1 MSDEALRVYR
11 RKLPHWRL
19 KGATYLVTWRLDRER
34 PDLNFAER
42 DLIALTLERFDDE
55 RYGLLS
61 YVVMNDHIHVVVTPR
76 SRFSL
81 EALVQSWKSYTAHR
95 LRPGVAGRVWQSEY
109 LDRIIRSDV
118 ELRQKIEYVLG
129 NPFERWPFLTFYPW
143 VWARGMDLE

>member
-19 KGATYLVTWRLDRER
+19 EGATYLVTWRLDRER

-61 YVVMNDHIHVVVTPR
+61 YVVMNDHIHVVVT
-76 SRFSL
+76 
-81 EALVQSWKSYTAHR
+81 TA
-95 LRPGVAGRVWQSEY
+95 
-109 LDRIIRSDV
+109 
-118 ELRQKIEYVLG
+118 
-129 NPFERWPFLTFYPW
+129 
-143 VWARGMDLE
+143 